1 MNNKLLGVICAA
13 AVWLFG
19 FGPAS
24 AADEVLRPFVLASS
38 GAGTVDSKLEATK
51 AALTGQG
58 FEIVG
63 EYAPYAGAHVLVVT
77 NDALKEN
84 AAKSEFGG
92 YGAAQRVAL
101 TEVDGQV
108 QVSYTNPV
116 YMAYGYRM
124 SGDLADVA
132 QKLEA
137 ALGKQQDFGSEKGLT
152 AKKLSKYHYMIGMQY
167 FDDPSKLAKY
177 GSYQEAVQAVAN
189 SLAAGRGGAS
199 QVYRIDL
206 PGKDE
211 TVFGV
216 KLTQGCSAD
225 EFIMG
230 KIDFKSPRSTAHL
243 PYELLVSG
251 GDVYALHGRFRIAID
266 FPDLSMMGA
275 NSFASIMCAPGEI
288 ESALTAAAGGE
299 AKKSK

>member
-1 MNNKLLGVICAA
+1 MNNKLLGVVCAV
-13 AVWLFG
+13 AVWLVG
-19 FGPAS
+19 VGPAS
-24 AADEVLRPFVLASS
+24 AADEVLRPFVLASTS
-38 GAGTVDSKLEATK
+38 AGSIDSKLDATK

-63 EYAPYAGAHVLVVT
+63 EYAPYAGAHILVVT
-77 NDALKEN
+77 DTAMKEN

-116 YMAYGYRM
+116 YMAYAYRM
-124 SGDLADVA
+124 AGDLSDEAK
-132 QKLEA
+132 KLEA

-177 GSYQEAVQAVAN
+177 GSYQEAVQAVA
-189 SLAAGRGGAS
+189 SGIAAGKGGVS

-216 KLTQGCSAD
+216 KLTQGCSSD
-225 EFIMG
+225 EFIMS

-288 ESALTAAAGGE
+288 EGALTAAAGGE
-299 AKKSK
+299 VKK